1 MNFTKE
7 QQKAIDIRER
17 NLLVAAA
24 AGSGKTAVLV
34 NRILKIVTEGE
45 HPADI
50 DRLLVMTFTKAAAA
64 QMRER
69 IETALQ
75 EKLDGDPFNEHL
87 QKQMILIH
95 TADITTIDSFCMS
108 VLRNHFSEIDLDPA
122 FRVADEGELK
132 LMRQDILE
140 KVLEEAYQEKTESF
154 LSFIESFS
162 AKKK

>member
-75 EKLDGDPFNEHL
+75 EKLDGDL
-87 QKQMILIH
+87 QNYSIADEDIEKN
-95 TADITTIDSFCMS
+95 TADLLH
-108 VLRNHFSEIDLDPA
+108 VE
-122 FRVADEGELK
+122 
-132 LMRQDILE
+132 
-140 KVLEEAYQEKTESF
+140 
-154 LSFIESFS
+154 
-162 AKKK
+162 